1 MVSWNYSTTILY
13 IFLAVLN
20 MPQTDTVSP
29 QKPKSIP
36 YTALYNVLAINW
48 FHKII
53 EFVLAKKWFY
63 NVALSP
69 SSLTI

>member
-1 MVSWNYSTTILY
+1 ML
-13 IFLAVLN
+13 
-20 MPQTDTVSP
+20 QTDTVSP
-29 QKPKSIP
+29 KKPKSIP

-48 FHKII
+48 FRKVS
-53 EFVLAKKWFY
+53 EFVLAKNWFY

>member
-1 MVSWNYSTTILY
+1 
-13 IFLAVLN
+13 

-48 FHKII
+48 FHKVS
-53 EFVLAKKWFY
+53 EFVLAKNWFY